1 MLSEDVSKA
10 SGVFV
15 VVAGRNFVLCLPPR
29 MVLFSNETPVCSV
42 VKGGK
47 KTQTKTKQIIQF
59 NLLYI
64 FFFPYKHTTSEEKC
78 VYSETFPT
86 ISLCFERKL
95 RMQ

>member
-47 KTQTKTKQIIQF
+47 KKTQTKTKQIIQF
-59 NLLYI
+59 SLLYI
-64 FFFPYKHTTSEEKC
+64 FF
-78 VYSETFPT
+78 
-86 ISLCFERKL
+86 SLQTHYFGREMCLF
-95 RMQ
+95 

>member
-47 KTQTKTKQIIQF
+47 KKPKQKLNKLSSLTSFI
-59 NLLYI
+59 Y
-64 FFFPYKHTTSEEKC
+64 FFPYKHTTSEEKC